1 MIDMAQVEITVNG
14 REYKIT
20 CDVGQ
25 EARLQ
30 QLAAYFDRHVTEL
43 ARELGQIGD
52 ARLMLLSALTVCD
65 DLFEARNR
73 LNELAE
79 TSGDDQAVTVLGASR
94 AIDAA
99 AARINEMAEKLA
111 TAR

>member
-1 MIDMAQVEITVNG
+1 MAQVEITING

-20 CDVGQ
+20 CDDGQ

-43 ARELGQIGD
+43 AGELGQIGD

-65 DLFEARNR
+65 DLFDARGR
-73 LNELAE
+73 LNEIAE
-79 TSGDDQAVTVLGASR
+79 SGDDDQASTVLGASR

-99 AARINEMAEKLA
+99 AARVNEMADKIGA
-111 TAR
+111 AN